1 VSYSNLP
8 ASASAEPIYQH
19 VGAGAISSPSGYAGV
34 KIEVTFVLSLADL
47 RKLRRQTPANRHL
60 LLEAIFSLA
69 LIRAAILVLPFKFVA
84 QRLALR
90 GSQNE
95 KTNPF
100 PPHNP
105 TTRATAK
112 SIGRAVRTAASRTP
126 WESKCL
132 AQALAAALMLRWRK
146 IPFVL
151 TLGVAKTLERN
162 AGLDAH
168 AWLFSGDVLLTGAGY
183 ERYSVIA
190 QFTNQA

>member
-1 VSYSNLP
+1 MPDISSP
-8 ASASAEPIYQH
+8 HQ
-19 VGAGAISSPSGYAGV
+19 GAGAISGPSGCAGV
-34 KIEVTFVLSLADL
+34 KIELTSVLSLADL

-60 LLEAIFSLA
+60 LLEATFSLA

-84 QRLALR
+84 QHLALR

-100 PPHNP
+100 PPNNP
-105 TTRATAK
+105 TTRAIAK

-132 AQALAAALMLRWRK
+132 AQALAAALMLRSRK

-151 TLGVAKTLERN
+151 TLGVARTLN
-162 AGLDAH
+162 PNPGIDAH
-168 AWLFSGDVLLTGAGY
+168 AWLFSGDILLTGAGY
-183 ERYSVIA
+183 EHYSIIA
-190 QFTNQA
+190 QFTSAIGRQA